1 MAQYNIL
8 NPVLKTIPEGKQNAG
23 KKYLYASLQ
32 NAKCIWETPQTFTNF
47 NENVVKAFEKL
58 LPINKGGLAQQELPL
73 PPELTTV
80 TGCWIDYI
88 PPQKFY
94 KQHLSDHATVAPS
107 ALNPQG
113 RPAIKAGELVKKNN
127 IPIVYD
133 TLRVFCLY
141 YLDEFGE
148 KQFLRGESPQEVGQ
162 RAFNAY
168 CVPVPSDSTPQEVE
182 PIPVVH
188 AQPTPQPQTA
198 QPQQAQFVQQ
208 PGQGQQPQPATP
220 QQQPQFVNQPNV
232 AQF

>member
-8 NPVLKTIPEGKQNAG
+8 NPVLKVIPEGKQNAG

-47 NENVVKAFEKL
+47 NENVVKAFEKV
-58 LPINKGGLAQQELPL
+58 LPINKGGLAQTEQPI

-80 TGCWIDYI
+80 TGHWVDYI
-88 PPQKFY
+88 PTQKFY
-94 KQHLSDHATVAPS
+94 KQHLSDHAPVPPS
-107 ALNPQG
+107 PTNPQG

-133 TLRVFCLY
+133 TLRVFCSY
-141 YLDEFGE
+141 YLDEFNE
-148 KQFLRGESPQEVGQ
+148 KQYLRGESPQEVGQ

-168 CVPVPSDSTPQEVE
+168 CVPVQPDSTPQEVE
-182 PIPVVH
+182 PIPVVQ
-188 AQPTPQPQTA
+188 AQPTTQQPQTA
-198 QPQQAQFVQQ
+198 QPQAQFAQQ
-208 PGQGQQPQPATP
+208 PGQGQPAQPQA
-220 QQQPQFVNQPNV
+220 QPQFIQQPNV

>member
-8 NPVLKTIPEGKQNAG
+8 NPELKTIQNGPNTG

-32 NAKCIWETPQTFTNF
+32 NAKCIWETPQTFTSF

-58 LPINKGGLAQQELPL
+58 LPINKGGLAQQELPI

-80 TGCWIDYI
+80 TGHWADFV
-88 PPQKFY
+88 PTQKFY
-94 KQHLSDHATVAPS
+94 KQRLSDYAPVPPS
-107 ALNPQG
+107 PTNPNG

-141 YLDEFGE
+141 YLDEFG
-148 KQFLRGESPQEVGQ
+148 KKNYLRGESPQEVGQ

-182 PIPVVH
+182 PIPVVQ
-188 AQPTPQPQTA
+188 AQPTTQQPQTQAAPQPQPIQQGQGQPA
-198 QPQQAQFVQQ
+198 QPNFVQQ
-208 PGQGQQPQPATP
+208 ANNGAP
-220 QQQPQFVNQPNV
+220 F
-232 AQF
+232 

>member
-8 NPVLKTIPEGKQNAG
+8 NPVLKVIPEGKQNAG

-47 NENVVKAFEKL
+47 NENVVKAFEQV
-58 LPINKGGLAQQELPL
+58 LPIDKGGLAQTAQPI

-80 TGCWIDYI
+80 TGHWVDYV

-94 KQHLSDHATVAPS
+94 KQHLSDHAPVPPS
-107 ALNPQG
+107 PTNPQG
-113 RPAIKAGELVKKNN
+113 RPAIKAGELVKKNG
-127 IPIVYD
+127 IPIQYD

-141 YLDEFGE
+141 YLDEFNE
-148 KQFLRGESPQEVGQ
+148 KQYLRGESPQEVGQ

-168 CVPVPSDSTPQEVE
+168 CIPVPSDSTPQEVE
-182 PIPVVH
+182 PIPVVQ
-188 AQPTPQPQTA
+188 AQPTTQQPQTA
-198 QPQQAQFVQQ
+198 QPQAQFAQQ
-208 PGQGQQPQPATP
+208 PGQGQPVQPQA
-220 QQQPQFVNQPNV
+220 QPQFVQQPNV

>member
-1 MAQYNIL
+1 MAQYNLL
-8 NPVLKTIPEGKQNAG
+8 NPELKTIQKGPNTG

-58 LPINKGGLAQQELPL
+58 LPINKGGLAQQELPI

-80 TGCWIDYI
+80 TGHWVDFV
-88 PPQKFY
+88 PTQKFY
-94 KQHLSDHATVAPS
+94 KQHLSDHAPVPPS
-107 ALNPQG
+107 PTNPNG

-148 KQFLRGESPQEVGQ
+148 RNYPRGESPQEVGQ
-162 RAFNAY
+162 RAFSAY

-182 PIPVVH
+182 PIPVVQ
-188 AQPTPQPQTA
+188 AQPTTQQPQPQA
-198 QPQQAQFVQQ
+198 APQPQFVQ
-208 PGQGQQPQPATP
+208 PGQGQPA
-220 QQQPQFVNQPNV
+220 QPNFV
-232 AQF
+232 QQANNGAPF

>member
-1 MAQYNIL
+1 MAQYNLL
-8 NPVLKTIPEGKQNAG
+8 NPELKTIQKGPNTG

-58 LPINKGGLAQQELPL
+58 LPINKGGLAQQELPI

-80 TGCWIDYI
+80 TGHWVDFV
-88 PPQKFY
+88 PTQKFY
-94 KQHLSDHATVAPS
+94 KQHLSDHAPVPPS
-107 ALNPQG
+107 PTNPNG

-148 KQFLRGESPQEVGQ
+148 RNYPHGESPQEVGQ
-162 RAFNAY
+162 RAFSAY

-182 PIPVVH
+182 PIPVIQ
-188 AQPTPQPQTA
+188 AQPTTQAAPQP
-198 QPQQAQFVQQ
+198 QFVQQ
-208 PGQGQQPQPATP
+208 GQGQPA
-220 QQQPQFVNQPNV
+220 QPNFV
-232 AQF
+232 QQANNGAPF